1 MKFSVEFDPFVVLPI
16 FATVH
21 LNEKKESEK
30 QFSSVISHIWENKI
44 TSQRGVPT
52 IWMDFTVHFWTNGT
66 ALFLTKKHG
75 TNSKLSFDEKFQMQ
89 VISCVI
95 KLNNRNHEWKNE
107 TQITKDQNLTSFS
120 SRVLHVQMSCKKF
133 VNNGNKN
140 RTAVTS

>member
-1 MKFSVEFDPFVVLPI
+1 
-16 FATVH
+16 
-21 LNEKKESEK
+21 
-30 QFSSVISHIWENKI
+30 
-44 TSQRGVPT
+44 
-52 IWMDFTVHFWTNGT
+52 
-66 ALFLTKKHG
+66 
-75 TNSKLSFDEKFQMQ
+75 MQ